1 MSSNFPVRL
10 LSTMALG
17 LGLAVAPMALAQAA
31 SHVKSPILQGYKTE
45 AEAKTGCAG
54 DAIVWRA
61 SGSKVFH
68 LAGSK
73 YFGKTKR
80 GTFVCEK
87 AAEAK
92 GLHAAKS

>member
-1 MSSNFPVRL
+1 MSSSFPVRL
-10 LSTMALG
+10 LSTLAFG
-17 LGLAVAPMALAQAA
+17 AGLAVVPMTLAQAA
-31 SHVKSPILQGYKTE
+31 SHVKSAVLHGYKTE
-45 AEAKTGCAG
+45 AEAKAGCAG

-61 SGSKVFH
+61 HDSKVFH
-68 LAGSK
+68 KAGSK

-80 GTFVCEK
+80 GAFVCEK